1 MTLMFIQF
9 WRPTQQYLYKISKG
23 YLSYAT
29 MRDIFKTKYFNVKIL
44 ATWHLLIA
52 SEIPLYLSGRYGS
65 YTYVVGALEKYTQVV
80 LKVSR

>member
-29 MRDIFKTKYFNVKIL
+29 MRNIFKNTVFKCEDIGYL
-44 ATWHLLIA
+44 A
-52 SEIPLYLSGRYGS
+52 P
-65 YTYVVGALEKYTQVV
+65 TYCV
-80 LKVSR
+80 